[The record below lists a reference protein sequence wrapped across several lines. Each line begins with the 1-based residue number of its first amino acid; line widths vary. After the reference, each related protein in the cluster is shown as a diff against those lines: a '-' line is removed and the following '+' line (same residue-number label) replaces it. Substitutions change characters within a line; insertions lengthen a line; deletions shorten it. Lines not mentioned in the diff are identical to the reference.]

1 MLTMTPISDD
11 PSEIDSATLL
21 RYLTGECDSRE
32 AAMVQAWL
40 LAKPANAANFDA
52 LSRAWALAGEVPPV
66 PDTKAIWERLVS
78 KLEDPQRSTVREQA
92 FTHSSRS
99 LRPRLD
105 GLNRYRAS
113 GFQWRRAAVVLIAL
127 SMGPLA
133 WWMSH
138 KTMTQGDVQMR
149 EYRTA
154 RGQRAVVHL
163 QDGSRITMAPGTR
176 LRIPKDFNSGS
187 RAVTLE
193 GEALFD
199 VVHDSV
205 QPFLVRLHN
214 AETQDLGTQFV
225 ISAYPED
232 SVAWVA
238 VVEGR
243 VAVRLPA
250 APRHQWAAVL
260 ARGDATTISAG
271 GRLRTQHDAVSAS
284 DTSWATGRLV
294 FDNTRLGDAVPQ
306 LSRWYDTEFQLAD
319 ERLADRRL
327 MASIQDEPL
336 SDVLKL
342 LALSLNLHIE
352 RHGDVVV
359 LSARRGS
366 QDN

>member
-1 MLTMTPISDD
+1 MTPISHD
-11 PSEIDSATLL
+11 PPEIDNSTLL
-21 RYLTGECDSRE
+21 RYLAGECDIRE
-32 AAMVQAWL
+32 AAIVQAWL
-40 LAKPANAANFDA
+40 LAKPANTANFDA

-78 KLEDPQRSTVREQA
+78 KLEDPQRSIVRGQA
-92 FTHSSRS
+92 FTHSSS
-99 LRPRLD
+99 ALRPRLD
-105 GLNRYRAS
+105 GLNHYRTRS
-113 GFQWRRAAVVLIAL
+113 FRWRRAAVVLVAL

-133 WWMSH
+133 WWIRNN
-138 KTMTQGDVQMR
+138 TLTRGDEQMR

-163 QDGSRITMAPGTR
+163 LDGSRITMAPGTR
-176 LRIPKDFNSGS
+176 LRVPKDFNSGS
-187 RAVTLE
+187 RTVTLE

-199 VVHDSV
+199 VVHDGA

-232 SVAWVA
+232 SLAWVA

-250 APRHQWAAVL
+250 SPHQQPAAVL
-260 ARGDATTISAG
+260 ARGDATTILPG
-271 GRLRTQHDAVSAS
+271 GRLRTQHDAVMAS
-284 DTSWATGRLV
+284 YTSWATGRLV
-294 FDNTRLGDAVPQ
+294 FDNTRLGDAIPQ
-306 LSRWYDTEFQLAD
+306 LSRWYDTEFRLAD

-327 MASIQDEPL
+327 MASIEDEPL

-342 LALSLNLHIE
+342 LALSLNLNIE

-359 LSARRGS
+359 LSSRRGS
-366 QDN
+366 QHN